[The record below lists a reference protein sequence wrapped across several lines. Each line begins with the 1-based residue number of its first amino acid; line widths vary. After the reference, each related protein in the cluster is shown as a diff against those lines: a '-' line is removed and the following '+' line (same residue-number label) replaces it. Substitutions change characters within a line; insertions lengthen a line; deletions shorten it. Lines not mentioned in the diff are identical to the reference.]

1 MHSEVNKVLVETL
14 FGQFNLKY
22 HLQSMKN
29 FFLLG
34 KGDFIQTLYD
44 FLKDKLSQKKQ

>member
-1 MHSEVNKVLVETL
+1 MLVDTL

-29 FFLLG
+29 FFLVG